1 MVGQVIV
8 NGTGSMADIANAI
21 TRSEQLEFTQL
32 TGLVFDPNTAAQN
45 LATFVATNTQ
55 FGAVA
60 IVPTG
65 TASPGTAIATNTTIY
80 VNSTK
85 TAVDI
90 YHLPL

>member
-1 MVGQVIV
+1 MVGQVNV
-8 NGTGSMADIANAI
+8 SGTGSMADIANAI

-32 TGLVFDPNTAAQN
+32 TGLVFDPATPAQN
-45 LATFVATNTQ
+45 LATFVASTTQ

-60 IVPTG
+60 IVATG
-65 TASPGTAIATNTTIY
+65 TNSPGTAITTNTTIY

-85 TAVDI
+85 TAVDV